1 MTESQPIHAPPP
13 WQLRGQGYII
23 LIRCSRDFGEH
34 CAADVPGLAGR
45 ALGGIGTV
53 MVVDYSESAVG
64 PYRELLLVP
73 GRFEVE
79 GRKRFAVTD
88 ILVSS
93 QPSVD
98 NGRRNWGLP
107 KALASFQHHTVESGN
122 EHVRV
127 SRDDR
132 PFAELRFARRSLSW
146 PVTTALAP
154 GGWHTLVQ
162 PWEGRRYTTR
172 ISARGR
178 VRPARLTKC
187 RIDDAVFPDFSSQRV
202 LSCLQVTSFSMVFP
216 PAIVEDAA

>member
-1 MTESQPIHAPPP
+1 MSRMVRIERRITGGRPTRAATRLVIPIDNPS
-13 WQLRGQGYII
+13 G
-23 LIRCSRDFGEH
+23 S
-34 CAADVPGLAGR
+34 VMLAC
-45 ALGGIGTV
+45 L
-53 MVVDYSESAVG
+53 
-64 PYRELLLVP
+64 
-73 GRFEVE
+73 
-79 GRKRFAVTD
+79 
-88 ILVSS
+88 
-93 QPSVD
+93 
-98 NGRRNWGLP
+98 
-107 KALASFQHHTVESGN
+107 
-122 EHVRV
+122 
-127 SRDDR
+127 
-132 PFAELRFARRSLSW
+132 LSW